1 MDRRKFFKGAGLIGL
16 AGILHTSSPPAVHA
30 KKRVRWKMV
39 TTWGPK
45 APGVGE
51 GAELI
56 ARRVSEL
63 TGGNF
68 QIKVYGAG
76 QLVPALGIF
85 DAVTKGTA
93 ETGHSA
99 SYYWAGRAPATQFF
113 AAVPWGMNPQQVNSW
128 LTNGNGQK
136 LWDEVYKP
144 FGIFALPAG
153 NTGIQMGGWLKREI
167 TRVSQF
173 KGLKMRIP
181 GLGGKAIARMG
192 ANVVLLPGVEV
203 FSALERGTI
212 DGTEWIGPF
221 HDKLKGL
228 HQAAKFYYYP
238 GWHEPG
244 TVLEFPINIKAYE
257 KLPKNYQVALRVAA
271 AEANT
276 WVLGRFDS
284 ANGAA
289 LHELTTK
296 HGVKLRRWSDEL
308 LKGFYKAS
316 QEVYA
321 DLSAKDKMSSKVLED
336 YQKFQKNVDGVS
348 KIGDSAYL
356 SARSLVG
363 A

>member
-1 MDRRKFFKGAGLIGL
+1 MDRRKFITGAGLAGV
-16 AGILHTSSPPAVHA
+16 AGIIHASAPPAVHA
-30 KKRVRWKMV
+30 QKRVRWKMV
-39 TTWGPK
+39 TTWGPG

-51 GAELI
+51 AAALI
-56 ARRVSEL
+56 SRRVKEL
-63 TGGNF
+63 TSGKF
-68 QIKVYGAG
+68 QIKIYGAG

-93 ETGHSA
+93 ELGHSA
-99 SYYWAGRAPATQFF
+99 SYYWAGKVPAAQFF
-113 AAVPWGMNPQQVNSW
+113 AAVPWGMNPQQVNAW

-144 FGIFALPAG
+144 FGIFSLPAG
-153 NTGIQMGGWLKREI
+153 NTGIQMGGWLKKEI
-167 TRVSQF
+167 TTVAQF

-203 FSALERGTI
+203 FTALERGTI

-244 TVLEFPINIKAYE
+244 TVLEMPVNIKAHE
-257 KLPKNYQVALRVAA
+257 KLPKDYQVALRVAA
-271 AEANT
+271 AEANLWT
-276 WVLGRFDS
+276 LGRFDS
-284 ANGAA
+284 ANGSA
-289 LHELTTK
+289 LNELVTK

-316 QEVYA
+316 QDVYA
-321 DLSAKDKMSSKVLED
+321 DLSGKDKASAKVLKD
-336 YQKFQKNVDGVS
+336 YQTFQKNVDGVA
-348 KIGDSAYL
+348 KIADAAYL
-356 SARSLVG
+356 SARAVVG

>member
-1 MDRRKFFKGAGLIGL
+1 MDRKKFLQGAGLAGF
-16 AGILHTSSPPAVHA
+16 AGILHTLTPPAVHA

-51 GAELI
+51 SAALI
-56 ARRVSEL
+56 ARRIKEL
-63 TGGNF
+63 TGGSF
-68 QIKVYGAG
+68 QIKIYGAG

-99 SYYWAGRAPATQFF
+99 SYYWAGKVPAAQFF

-136 LWDEVYKP
+136 LWNTVYKP

-153 NTGIQMGGWLKREI
+153 NTGIQMGGWLKKEI
-167 TRVSQF
+167 TKVSEF

-203 FSALERGTI
+203 FTALERGTI

-257 KLPKNYQVALRVAA
+257 KLPKDYQTALHVAA
-271 AEANT
+271 AEANVWT
-276 WVLGRFDS
+276 LGRFDS

-289 LHELTTK
+289 LTELVSK
-296 HGVKLRRWSDEL
+296 HGVKLRRWSNEL

-321 DLSAKDKMSSKVLED
+321 DLSAKDKMSGKVFAD
-336 YQKFQKNVDGVS
+336 YSKFQKNVDGVA
-348 KIGDSAYL
+348 KIADSAYL
-356 SARSLVG
+356 SARSVVG

>member
-1 MDRRKFFKGAGLIGL
+1 MDRRKFIATSGLAGL
-16 AGILHTSSPPAVHA
+16 AGILHAASPPAVHA
-30 KKRVRWKMV
+30 QKRVRWKMV

-45 APGVGE
+45 APGVAE
-51 GAELI
+51 GAALV
-56 ARRVSEL
+56 ARRVKEL
-63 TGGNF
+63 TEGKF
-68 QIKVYGAG
+68 QIKIFGAG

-93 ETGHSA
+93 ECGHSA
-99 SYYWAGRAPATQFF
+99 AYYWAGRVPAAQFF
-113 AAVPWGMNPQQVNSW
+113 AAVPWGMNAQQVNAW

-136 LWDEVYKP
+136 LWDETYKP

-153 NTGIQMGGWLKREI
+153 NTGVQMGGWLKKEI
-167 TRVSQF
+167 TSVSQF

-181 GLGGKAIARMG
+181 GLGGKAIARLG
-192 ANVVLLPGVEV
+192 ANVILLPGVEV
-203 FSALERGTI
+203 FTALERGTI

-244 TVLEFPINIKAYE
+244 TVLEFPVNIKAYE
-257 KLPKNYQVALRVAA
+257 KLPKDYKIALHVAS

-276 WVLGRFDS
+276 WTLGRFDS

-308 LKGFYKAS
+308 LKGFFKAS
-316 QEVYA
+316 QEVFA
-321 DLSAKDKMSSKVLED
+321 DLSAKDKMSAKVLAD
-336 YQKFQKNVDGVS
+336 YRKFQKDVDRNA
-348 KIGDSAYL
+348 KIGEAAYL
-356 SARSLVG
+356 AARATVG